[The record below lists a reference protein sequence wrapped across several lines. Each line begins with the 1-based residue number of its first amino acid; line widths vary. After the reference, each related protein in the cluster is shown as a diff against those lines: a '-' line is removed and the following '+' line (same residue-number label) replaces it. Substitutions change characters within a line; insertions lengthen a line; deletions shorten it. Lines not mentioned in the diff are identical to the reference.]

1 MRLAANF
8 AIRRES
14 AIIRLLF
21 FLAPLVTLIAPLT
34 TVPVL
39 VVLSAG
45 CAAIALLNGA
55 RPGEL
60 FRFDLALGLFA
71 LAALY
76 LAINA
81 TWSLDPPHAFG
92 KAAWFALV
100 VLLAFTACRAVSR
113 FGESQ
118 TKLAAGAFLVGLSAG
133 LVFILVELL
142 TDRALTRFL
151 YNALPFTR
159 PGPKNLVLSDGQ
171 VTRIS
176 AFELDHN
183 VAVLLLLLWPGLLA
197 VRKRTARLWPAL
209 VSAGAAAAIL
219 LSTHETSKIALGVSV
234 LTFLAAWAWPM
245 LARRGVAAAWL
256 LAFVVA
262 VPLASYAYQASLHQT
277 EWLPYSARARIVLWG
292 YMAEKI
298 PQTPLLGIGLGSMR
312 KLDARIK
319 DDPNAVVIADA
330 VEPRKS
336 FVWGKGPHAHNGFL
350 QAWYELGAVGA
361 GLLLAAG
368 LGVLWSIARLP
379 TEAQPYIL
387 AQFAAYLVIAAFA
400 WGSWQSWLMA
410 LTGLAPIY
418 AVMAARLV
426 ELLVERGEDLGYA
439 RAGKP
444 AATSAKRP
452 A

>member
-8 AIRRES
+8 ALGRES

-21 FLAPLVTLIAPLT
+21 FLAPLITLIAPLT
-34 TVPVL
+34 TVPVF

-45 CAAIALLNGA
+45 CIAIALLNGA
-55 RPGEL
+55 RSGEL

-76 LAINA
+76 LVINA

-100 VLLAFTACRAVSR
+100 VLLAFAACRAVSR
-113 FGESQ
+113 FDESQ
-118 TKLAAGAFLVGLSAG
+118 TKLAAGAFIAGLSAG
-133 LVFILVELL
+133 LVFILAELL

-151 YNALPFTR
+151 YNTLPFTR

-176 AFELDHN
+176 AFELDRN
-183 VAVLLLLLWPGLLA
+183 VAVLLLLLWPGLIA
-197 VRKRTARLWPAL
+197 MRKLTAKVWPAL
-209 VSAGAAAAIL
+209 VAAAAAAAIL
-219 LSTHETSKIALGVSV
+219 LSTHETSKIALGVSA
-234 LTFLAAWAWPM
+234 LTFLLAWAWPTF
-245 LARRGVAAAWL
+245 ARRGAAAAWL
-256 LAFVVA
+256 LAFVLA
-262 VPLASYAYQASLHQT
+262 VPLASSAYQASLHQT
-277 EWLPYSARARIVLWG
+277 EWLPFSARARIVLWG
-292 YMAEKI
+292 YTAEKI
-298 PQTPLLGIGLGSMR
+298 PETPLLGIGIGSTR
-312 KLDARIK
+312 ELDAQLK
-319 DDPNAVVIADA
+319 NDPNAVVIADTVKPGRA
-330 VEPRKS
+330 

-361 GLLLAAG
+361 ALLLAAG
-368 LGVLWSIARLP
+368 LGVLWSIGRLP
-379 TEAQPYIL
+379 AAAQPFVL

-400 WGSWQSWLMA
+400 WGIWQSWLMA

-418 AVMAARLV
+418 AVIAAPLV
-426 ELLVERGEDLGYA
+426 ELQVKRGQDLGYA

-444 AATSAKRP
+444 AAAPSKRP